1 MKKTYIKKRID
12 DLVKAAETKFGKK
25 CEIMTLNMK
34 TQLDP
39 KDGSLFCHAE
49 ACSAMPKPSSTWK
62 ATNKATWS

>member
-49 ACSAMPKPSSTWK
+49 AIVDVEGDEQSYLVMKDYDL
-62 ATNKATWS
+62 